1 MTGGFSYEVD
11 AAHPVAVIRPT
22 GVLDALTSRDLR
34 SALLE
39 CLVEQPIAVVLDLAD
54 LTVRDDVALTVLAT
68 VARESVRWP
77 GTRIAL
83 GGAPPETVAAIDRM
97 GVGQYLTVFPDRAT
111 ALGECG
117 QWPVP
122 PCVRHHIEPDRFAPA
137 LGREAV
143 DAFCLTNGLGTMDAA
158 QLVTSEL
165 VTNAVL
171 HAGTPIDLT
180 LRLISSYLHIAV
192 RDSGGGQVRIASMID
207 EYTENGRG
215 LLLVDALAAAWGSL
229 VSPGGKVVWATIRAR
244 VPAAFRE
251 SSRDGMDNQVV

>member
-1 MTGGFSYEVD
+1 MTGGLGLEVR

-22 GVLDALTSRDLR
+22 GVLDALSAPDLR

-39 CLVEQPIAVVLDLAD
+39 CLVEQPVAVVLDIGD
-54 LTVRDDVALTVLAT
+54 LVVRDDVALTVLAT

-83 GGAPPETVAAIDRM
+83 GGALPDTVAAIERM
-97 GVGQYLTVFPDRAT
+97 GVGQYLTLFADHAS

-117 QWPVP
+117 RWPVP
-122 PCVRHHIEPDRFAPA
+122 PCSRHEIEPDRFAPA
-137 LGREAV
+137 IARDAV
-143 DAFCLTNGLGTMDAA
+143 DTFCLSNGLDPLDTA

-171 HAGTPIDLT
+171 HAGTAITLT
-180 LRLISSYLHIAV
+180 LRLIGPHLHIAV
-192 RDSGGGQVRIASMID
+192 RDRGNGQVRIASVVD
-207 EYTENGRG
+207 EFTENGRG

-229 VSPGGKVVWATIRAR
+229 VTGTGKVVWATIRTRSVSAS
-244 VPAAFRE
+244 E
-251 SSRDGMDNQVV
+251 KHLTETGNHLT